1 MTNDHLREYDLP
13 NWLHCNGQK
22 FKWLLN
28 VVPVS
33 LTGFLHSN
41 TTANRGYRA
50 AELAVWNEVKKGEV
64 NKIVLLFRWQTA
76 LQLHTM
82 DIQLEELQQRLTKR
96 LELIGKMYFEEA
108 RNYNSEETK

>member
-1 MTNDHLREYDLP
+1 MTLNDHRDFLRECDLP

-33 LTGFLHSN
+33 LTGFRHHN

-64 NKIVLLFRWQTA
+64 NKILLLFLWRLHA
-76 LQLHTM
+76 LHLHTL
-82 DIQLEELQQRLTKR
+82 DIDLEEIQQS
-96 LELIGKMYFEEA
+96 LIRDQRSK
-108 RNYNSEETK
+108 T

>member
-1 MTNDHLREYDLP
+1 MTINVDRDFLRGHDLA
-13 NWLHCNGQK
+13 NWLHCNGHK

-33 LTGFLHSN
+33 LTGFRHSN

-64 NKIVLLFRWQTA
+64 NKILLLYLWRRHA
-76 LQLHTM
+76 LHLHTL
-82 DIQLEELQQRLTKR
+82 DIQLEDMQQGLTKETGKILRR
-96 LELIGKMYFEEA
+96 LKGNK
-108 RNYNSEETK
+108 